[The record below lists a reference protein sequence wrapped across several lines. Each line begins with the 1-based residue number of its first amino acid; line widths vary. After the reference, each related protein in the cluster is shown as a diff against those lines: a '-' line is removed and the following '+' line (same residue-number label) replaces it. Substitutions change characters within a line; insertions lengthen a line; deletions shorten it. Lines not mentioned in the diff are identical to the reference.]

1 MEYRSLSLAACLIS
15 LACLAAPALAD
26 EAVDPALEQ
35 DWKARLD
42 KAAALQAEGK
52 QRQAEA
58 ARVQAQKN
66 AECEHR
72 FFVNSCLNESREE
85 YMAVSRQARLLENE
99 GSAIE
104 RQVKKEQLSERD
116 RQQRTEAPKRAAELQ
131 ARQAET
137 AALRDE
143 AASRETAIRADKEK
157 KAEEGAR
164 RKAEDAAKQRRK
176 QQEHAARVAEKMDK
190 AARRAA
196 EASGQ

>member
-26 EAVDPALEQ
+26 QAVDPALEQ

-58 ARVQAQKN
+58 ARVQALKD
-66 AECEHR
+66 AECEHK
-72 FFVNSCLNESREE
+72 FLVNSCLNESREE
-85 YMAVSRQARLLENE
+85 YMVVSRQARLLENE
-99 GSAIE
+99 GKAIE
-104 RQVKKEQLSERD
+104 RQVKKEQLSEHD
-116 RQQRTEAPKRAAELQ
+116 RQQRAEAPKRAAELQ
-131 ARQAET
+131 ARQTET

-143 AASRETAIRADKEK
+143 AESREAAIRTDKER
-157 KAEEGAR
+157 KAAEGAR
-164 RKAEDAAKQRRK
+164 RKADDAAKQRRK

-196 EASGQ
+196 EAPGQ